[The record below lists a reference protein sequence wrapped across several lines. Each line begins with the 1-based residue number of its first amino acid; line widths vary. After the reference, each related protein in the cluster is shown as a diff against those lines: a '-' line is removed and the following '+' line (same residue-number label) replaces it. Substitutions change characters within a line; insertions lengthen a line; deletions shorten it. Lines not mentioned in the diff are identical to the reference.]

1 MLPLVVDLSFLQLL
15 GSPKVQSG
23 LSASKE
29 VDISNR
35 STAIIVFTIT
45 FPFIV
50 GWQNIA
56 ATTRITSF
64 LNVRFTLTKPQRHEH
79 CGNYLRRTL
88 NAYFRPKHVIRQT
101 PMNGKYTKSSF
112 SIELEPKAH
121 PILVLLEPSYQR
133 LRIDVQSPD
142 SGKGY
147 YCAVAGAAGAAGAC
161 PALTGSYLPAGPSIT
176 EIRTDYLYWVGSC
189 LLASANITS
198 H

>member
-1 MLPLVVDLSFLQLL
+1 MFYLFRLRPTTKPAAPNPINASVPGSGTAVMLPLVVDLSFLQLL

-64 LNVRFTLTKPQRHEH
+64 LNVRFTLTKP
-79 CGNYLRRTL
+79 
-88 NAYFRPKHVIRQT
+88 
-101 PMNGKYTKSSF
+101 
-112 SIELEPKAH
+112 
-121 PILVLLEPSYQR
+121 
-133 LRIDVQSPD
+133 
-142 SGKGY
+142 
-147 YCAVAGAAGAAGAC
+147 
-161 PALTGSYLPAGPSIT
+161 
-176 EIRTDYLYWVGSC
+176 
-189 LLASANITS
+189 
-198 H
+198 